1 MATKAKKTKAKTGK
15 KTKTSR
21 LTEELLET
29 TRDMHRSG
37 LLTKA
42 AHDKITMRHVGVAPA
57 VTDILTGKE
66 IKALRE
72 KCHVSQAVF
81 ATYLNLTADYV
92 SKLERGEKRP
102 KGPALV
108 LLDVIR
114 RKGIEAIL

>member
-1 MATKAKKTKAKTGK
+1 MATKTEKANA
-15 KTKTSR
+15 KTSR
-21 LTEELLET
+21 LAKELLET
-29 TRDMHRSG
+29 ARDMHKSG
-37 LLTKA
+37 ILTKA
-42 AHDKITMRHVGVAPA
+42 AHEKITMRHSDVPPVVA
-57 VTDILTGKE
+57 ISLTGKE
-66 IKALRE
+66 IRALRE

-102 KGPALV
+102 SGPALV

>member
-1 MATKAKKTKAKTGK
+1 MATKAKKTKAKT
-15 KTKTSR
+15 SR
-21 LTEELLET
+21 LTRELLET
-29 TRDMHRSG
+29 AGDMQASG
-37 LLTKA
+37 LLTEA
-42 AHDKITMRHVGVAPA
+42 AHDKITMRHVGAAPA
-57 VTDILTGKE
+57 ARVALTGKE

-92 SKLERGEKRP
+92 SKLERGAKRP
-102 KGPALV
+102 NGPALV

>member
-1 MATKAKKTKAKTGK
+1 MAKKTKM
-15 KTKTSR
+15 TKARSRR

-29 TRDMHRSG
+29 ARDMHASG

-42 AHDKITMRHVGVAPA
+42 AHHKITMRHVGVAPA
-57 VTDILTGKE
+57 VMVTLTGEE

-81 ATYLNLTADYV
+81 ANYLNLTADYV

-102 KGPALV
+102 TGPALV

>member
-1 MATKAKKTKAKTGK
+1 MATKTKRTNA
-15 KTKTSR
+15 KTSR
-21 LTEELLET
+21 LTRELLET
-29 TRDMHRSG
+29 AQDMRKSG
-37 LLTKA
+37 LLTEA
-42 AHDKITMRHVGVAPA
+42 AHEKITMRH
-57 VTDILTGKE
+57 TDIAPVVTAPLTGQE

-81 ATYLNLTADYV
+81 ANYLNLTADYV

-102 KGPALV
+102 SGPALV

>member
-1 MATKAKKTKAKTGK
+1 MATRPK
-15 KTKTSR
+15 KTKTKASR
-21 LTEELLET
+21 LTQELLET
-29 TRDMHRSG
+29 ARDMRKSG

-42 AHDKITMRHVGVAPA
+42 AHEKITMRHSGVAPIAA
-57 VTDILTGKE
+57 VSLTGEE

-81 ATYLNLTADYV
+81 ANYLNLTADYV

-102 KGPALV
+102 SGPALV

>member
-1 MATKAKKTKAKTGK
+1 MATKTKKSNTKA
-15 KTKTSR
+15 SR
-21 LTEELLET
+21 LTQELLET
-29 TRDMHRSG
+29 ARDMRKSG
-37 LLTKA
+37 LLTQA
-42 AHDKITMRHVGVAPA
+42 AHEKITMRHSGVMPA
-57 VTDILTGKE
+57 VAVPLTGEE

-102 KGPALV
+102 SGPALV

-114 RKGIEAIL
+114 RKGIDVIL

>member
-1 MATKAKKTKAKTGK
+1 MATKAKKAKAKS
-15 KTKTSR
+15 SR
-21 LTEELLET
+21 LTRELLET
-29 TRDMHRSG
+29 AHDMRKSG

-42 AHDKITMRHVGVAPA
+42 AHEKITMRHSSVAPVFTA
-57 VTDILTGKE
+57 SLTGEE

-102 KGPALV
+102 SGPALV

>member
-1 MATKAKKTKAKTGK
+1 MATKARKTKAT
-15 KTKTSR
+15 TSR
-21 LTEELLET
+21 LTRELLET
-29 TRDMHRSG
+29 ARDMHGSG
-37 LLTKA
+37 LLTKT
-42 AHDKITMRHVGVAPA
+42 AHHKITMRHVGIVPA
-57 VTDILTGKE
+57 IMLTGDE

-81 ATYLNLTADYV
+81 AKYLNLTADYV

-102 KGPALV
+102 NGPALV